1 MKKTLAILLG
11 MAFFIASSSA
21 LSQEEIATVMSMKA
35 ALKKEPE
42 NPAFLSELGLAYLK
56 NQQFQ
61 KAIPPLEKSLVF
73 QKNNFQSHFYL
84 ALAYGAVGRHTEKLK
99 ELQGTLRINPDYAE
113 ANFKIGL
120 AHAALNRH
128 QEASEYYRKA
138 IKLKPDNNDTHY
150 FLALSCILSNR

>member
-1 MKKTLAILLG
+1 MKKILAIILSMG
-11 MAFFIASSSA
+11 FFIASSSA

-35 ALKKEPE
+35 ALIKEPE

-56 NQQFQ
+56 NKQFQ
-61 KAIPPLEKSLVF
+61 KAIPPLEKSLKF
-73 QKNNFQSHFYL
+73 QKNDFQSHFYL
-84 ALAYGAVGRHTEKLK
+84 ALAYGAVGRHPEKLK

-128 QEASEYYRKA
+128 QEASEYYHRA
-138 IKLKPDNNDTHY
+138 IKL
-150 FLALSCILSNR
+150 